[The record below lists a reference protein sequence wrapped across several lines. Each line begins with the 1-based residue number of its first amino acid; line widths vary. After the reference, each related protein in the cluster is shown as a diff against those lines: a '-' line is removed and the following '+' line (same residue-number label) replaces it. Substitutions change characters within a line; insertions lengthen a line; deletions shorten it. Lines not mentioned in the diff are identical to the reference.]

1 MQRKTGGTPF
11 TLKSGSPFRQTTR
24 MVRKTDDN
32 KNELVDVTK
41 GKTNTR
47 KTWKQAWADNDEGIQ
62 GKYSSY
68 DDYVADRKGQQTAN
82 AEAYEADLVSK
93 TGVSGGPG
101 TVQTPDTVTAVPSPG
116 EKIDEVKGDMKDT
129 FTPQD
134 LRMAGREMK
143 IADNQLR
150 KNQGSFD
157 RKSGRY
163 NKALGKAGYNSNM
176 VKPSEMTM
184 DAEGKEVPNMNYKKE
199 MQAFNNNEAIKN
211 TFDQTNRGKRLNRGM
226 NSAKQRID
234 FYKENSQRTLEGAN
248 QGVNPNKGRMI
259 EEGKQMKAHQPESM
273 TEGSDQTFVDDD
285 HGLEVYEGQ
294 EELQTNTGG
303 GNTVNLDTAD
313 QSGGDS
319 SNERGSIETI
329 TGSDLTPENQ
339 RVQSN
344 LQRKAGSMVLKNM
357 PGGSMTHGIVKG
369 IMGSGEHKSD
379 FEGDRDPY
387 YEPTWW
393 DGAKNKMS
401 NFFSGISNASKSN
414 EQVNS
419 EVNNP
424 KVIKDESGDP
434 TGEDDNLNKFGGP
447 KMKFKRTKKY

>member
-1 MQRKTGGTPF
+1 MQRRTGGTPF
-11 TLKSGSPFRQTTR
+11 TLKSGSPFQQTTR
-24 MVRKTDDN
+24 MVRRTDDN

-41 GKTNTR
+41 GKTSTR
-47 KTWKQAWADNDEGIQ
+47 KTFKQAWADNDEGIQ

-68 DDYVADRKGQQTAN
+68 NDYVADRTGQQTAN
-82 AEAYEADLVSK
+82 PEAYEADLVSK

-101 TVQTPDTVTAVPSPG
+101 SVQTPDTVTAVPSPG

-134 LRMAGREMK
+134 IRMADRERK
-143 IADNQLR
+143 IISNRTSKA
-150 KNQGSFD
+150 D
-157 RKSGRY
+157 RKIRNKTSRY
-163 NKALGKAGYNSNM
+163 DKALGKAGYNSNM
-176 VKPSEMTM
+176 VQPSEMTI
-184 DAEGKEVPNMNYKKE
+184 DAEGKEIPNIKYKE
-199 MQAFNNNEAIKN
+199 QMQAFNNNEAIKN
-211 TFDQTNRGKRLNRGM
+211 TFDKTRKGGRLKDKIA
-226 NSAKQRID
+226 SAQGDKDFYAEHTQRI
-234 FYKENSQRTLEGAN
+234 QEGAD

-273 TEGSDQTFVDDD
+273 TEGSDRTFVDDD
-285 HGLEVYEGQ
+285 HGLDVYEGQ

-303 GNTVNLDTAD
+303 GNTVNLNTAD

-339 RVQSN
+339 RVQAN
-344 LQRKAGSMVLKNM
+344 LQRKAGSTILKNM
-357 PGGSMTHGIVKG
+357 PGGSITHGIVKG

-379 FEGDRDPY
+379 FEGDRDSFL
-387 YEPTWW
+387 EPTWW

-424 KVIKDESGDP
+424 KVVKNESGDP